1 MTVDVPG
8 KGTVRALRILSLE
21 LCVVKKIGRTAMIWG
36 RQLDKKS
43 YEFIRIEEEQTHING
58 ALTQR

>member
-1 MTVDVPG
+1 
-8 KGTVRALRILSLE
+8 
-21 LCVVKKIGRTAMIWG
+21 MIWG

-43 YEFIRIEEEQTHING
+43 YEFILIEEEQTHING